1 MFILSATF
9 LGLLIIRFAITGK
22 GVMIMKLHFDLNQFN
37 LREFLE
43 DSKTNGQE
51 LMTQNVMSLDS
62 PGDVVFDES
71 KSESAV
77 ELYEQLINN
86 GKYVYVNFSSN
97 AMDEELECIDGNT
110 YLYLNEEEAEEYFEE
125 EEMLEG
131 FQPYEN
137 LQIYE
142 DSSVGYL
149 LKYEDQTVHIQ
160 SAIIHTLDSSIE
172 VVDDVELLNKPMESY
187 LNKYIVHD

>member
-1 MFILSATF
+1 MNLQ
-9 LGLLIIRFAITGK
+9 
-22 GVMIMKLHFDLNQFN
+22 FDLNQFN

-97 AMDEELECIDGNT
+97 AMDTELECIDGNT

-125 EEMLEG
+125 EEMPEG
-131 FQPYEN
+131 FQPYKN

-149 LKYEDQTVHIQ
+149 LKYEDRQ
-160 SAIIHTLDSSIE
+160 
-172 VVDDVELLNKPMESY
+172 
-187 LNKYIVHD
+187 